1 MSAGRAT
8 ARPVFPE
15 GKVVR
20 RLPGSADALK
30 LMLLDLKKYAFS
42 GYVRTI
48 RVTEGKPSEGFVL
61 VHAGNPVA
69 SFHVR
74 GEVEETGR
82 SALKQVWQDSYDPT
96 CSIELHARVDVEA
109 ALKEHPRGGLDRAK
123 RLVRKPKAVEAPS
136 GEDLE
141 ARLKVWKGEGME
153 VRDLEAALAGDL
165 DTARAAFAA
174 YEENVKKIGLLREI
188 LRGLDT
194 KGFEAKVTMIE
205 EKLRDPRK
213 HLAAEADVEE
223 LREAIEKARREAEAK
238 EVESTK
244 EREVQE
250 RARQVFE
257 MILKHRQ
264 EAGKAVEGITET
276 AVMRAMEEK
285 PTARDERTNLIRQFN
300 FETFVVGPS
309 NRFAHAASLAVSKSP
324 HSAYNPLLITSGP
337 GLGKTHLLNAIG
349 NYIAGADGSS
359 ARVLY
364 LSVEAF
370 TNEMREAQASGKMAE
385 FREKYR
391 GLDVFLLD
399 DVHFLSGR
407 GDVQEEL
414 FHTFN
419 ELYNAGKQIALTS
432 DRPPKEIPDLEDR
445 LVSRFESG
453 LIADIQAPEYE
464 TRIAILRRRAK
475 DAGVEMDE
483 EVLATIAGLVLSNIR
498 ELGGALNRVLAFSS
512 LMGEAV
518 TLEMTR
524 EVLRD
529 LTGGEPRRG
538 KAKVEEAERVLKPGA
553 AYLVKEERPAD
564 CFRLF
569 AKAASSGDGGLL
581 ITRSNPKRVREKF
594 DLGAVRILWL
604 TDRES
609 TSEDTIPP
617 VLERIIYEIE
627 EFMKKGSRGAVLID
641 GIEYLV
647 SNNSFDAVLKFLRR
661 LIDHVS
667 ETRFTFLL
675 SLSPATMKEQEVKI
689 LEREMEVLAFG

>member
-1 MSAGRAT
+1 M
-8 ARPVFPE
+8 
-15 GKVVR
+15 
-20 RLPGSADALK
+20 
-30 LMLLDLKKYAFS
+30 
-42 GYVRTI
+42 RTI
-48 RVTEGKPSEGFVL
+48 RVTEGKPSEGIVL
-61 VHAGNPVA
+61 VRAGNPVG
-69 SFHVR
+69 SFHVQGDREEAGR
-74 GEVEETGR
+74 G
-82 SALKQVWQDSYDPT
+82 SLKAVWQDSYDPT
-96 CSIELHARVDVEA
+96 CSIELHARADVDA
-109 ALKEHPRGGLDRAK
+109 ILREHPDGALDRAK
-123 RLVRKPKAVEAPS
+123 RLVRRERAAEPAVS
-136 GEDLE
+136 KEDLE
-141 ARLKVWKGEGME
+141 SRLAVWKGAGLE
-153 VRDLEAALAGDL
+153 VRDLEAALAGDTN
-165 DTARAAFAA
+165 TARAAFAA
-174 YEENVKKIGLLREI
+174 YEENVKKIGVLREI
-188 LRGLDT
+188 LKGLET
-194 KGFEAKVTMIE
+194 AGFEDKVASIE
-205 EKLRDPRK
+205 EKLKDPRK
-213 HLAAEADVEE
+213 HLAAEADVED
-223 LREAIEKARREAEAK
+223 LREAIEKRKREAEARVA
-238 EVESTK
+238 ETVK

-264 EAGKAVEGITET
+264 QEGKAVGGLTET
-276 AVMRAMEEK
+276 AVIRAMEEK

-309 NRFAHAASLAVSKSP
+309 NRFAHAASLAVSKTP

-349 NYIAGADGSS
+349 NYITNANPD

-370 TNEMREAQASGKMAE
+370 TNEMREAQTAGKMPE

-391 GLDVFLLD
+391 TLDVFLMD

-475 DAGVEMDE
+475 DAGVEVDE
-483 EVLATIAGLVLSNIR
+483 EILATIAQLVPDNVR

-512 LMGEAV
+512 LMGEPV
-518 TLEMTR
+518 TLEMAK

-529 LTGGEPRRG
+529 LTTAEPRRG
-538 KAKVEEAERVLKPGA
+538 KAKVEVAERDLRAGA
-553 AYLVKEERPAD
+553 AYLVKEERPSS

-569 AKAASSGDGGLL
+569 TKAAGSGDGGLL
-581 ITRSNPKRVREKF
+581 ISRSNPKRVREKF
-594 DLGAVRILWL
+594 DLGPATILWL

-609 TSEDTIPP
+609 PTEETIPP

-627 EFMKKGSRGAVLID
+627 EFMKKGARGAVLID

-661 LIDHVS
+661 LVDHVS
-667 ETRFTFLL
+667 ETKYTLLL
-675 SLSPATMKEQEVKI
+675 SLSPATLKEQEVKI
-689 LEREMEVLAFG
+689 LEREMEVLAFQ

>member
-1 MSAGRAT
+1 MNEGEPT

-20 RLPGSADALK
+20 RVTGSADALK
-30 LMLLDLKKYAFS
+30 ALLLDLKKYTFT

-48 RVTEGKPSEGFVL
+48 RVADGQPSEGIVFIQ
-61 VHAGNPVA
+61 AGNPIA
-69 SFHVR
+69 SFHFR
-74 GEVEETGR
+74 GERAEFGR
-82 SALKQVWQDSYDPT
+82 AALKQVWQDSYDPT
-96 CSIELHARVDVEA
+96 CSLELHARVEVDSLVRD
-109 ALKEHPRGGLDRAK
+109 HPQGALDRAK
-123 RLVRKPKAVEAPS
+123 RLVRKAKVAEAPTK
-136 GEDLE
+136 EALE
-141 ARLKVWKGEGME
+141 ERLKGWKAEGFE
-153 VRDLEAALAGDL
+153 VRDLEAALGGDL
-165 DTARAAFAA
+165 DTGRAAFAA
-174 YEENVKKIGLLREI
+174 FEENVKKVEMLREI
-188 LRGLDT
+188 LRGLDA
-194 KGFEAKVTMIE
+194 KGFEARVTTIE
-205 EKLRDPRK
+205 ERLKDPRR

-223 LREAIEKARREAEAK
+223 LREAIEKTKRDAETKAADTAR
-238 EVESTK
+238 
-244 EREVQE
+244 EREIQD

-257 MILKHRQ
+257 MVLKHRQ
-264 EAGKAVEGITET
+264 DSGKGIAGLTESAVI
-276 AVMRAMEEK
+276 RAMEEK
-285 PTARDERTNLIRQFN
+285 PTARDEKTNLIRQFN
-300 FETFVVGPS
+300 FDTFVVGPS
-309 NRFAHAASLAVSKSP
+309 NRFAHAASLAVSKAP

-337 GLGKTHLLNAIG
+337 GLGKTHLLNGIG
-349 NYIAGADGSS
+349 TYIAQNHGA

-370 TNEMREAQASGKMAE
+370 TNEMREAQASGKMAD

-391 GLDVFLLD
+391 NLDVFLLD

-419 ELYNAGKQIALTS
+419 ELYNKGKQIALTS
-432 DRPPKEIPDLEDR
+432 DRPPKEVPELEDR

-453 LIADIQAPEYE
+453 LIADIQPPEYE

-475 DAGVEMDE
+475 DGGADVEE
-483 EVLATIAGLVLSNIR
+483 EILATIATLVSDNIR
-498 ELGGALNRVLAFSS
+498 ELGGALNRVLAFSA
-512 LMGEAV
+512 LMGEPV
-518 TLEMTR
+518 TLEMTK

-529 LTGGEPRRG
+529 LTATEPKRG
-538 KAKVEEAERVLKPGA
+538 RAKVEDAERDLKPGG
-553 AYLVKEERPAD
+553 AYLVKEERPTD

-569 AKAASSGDGGLL
+569 SRAAAGGGGGVL
-581 ITRSNPKRVREKF
+581 ITRTNPKRVREKF
-594 DLGAVRILWL
+594 DLGSAQILWL

-627 EFMKKGSRGAVLID
+627 EFMKKGTRGAILID

-667 ETRFTFLL
+667 ETRYTFLL
-675 SLSPATMKEQEVKI
+675 SLSPATLKEQEVKI
-689 LEREMEVLAFG
+689 LEREMETLTFQ

>member
-1 MSAGRAT
+1 MPT
-8 ARPVFPE
+8 PRPAFPE

-20 RLPGSADALK
+20 RVPGSADALK
-30 LMLLDLKKYAFS
+30 LLLLDLKKYSFS

-48 RVTEGKPSEGFVL
+48 RIVGGKPSEGIVFIQ
-61 VHAGNPVA
+61 AGNPVA
-69 SFHVR
+69 SFHFQGDREEAGR
-74 GEVEETGR
+74 GSLR
-82 SALKQVWQDSYDPT
+82 SVWQDSYDAS
-96 CSIELHARVDVEA
+96 CSIELRARVDVDAFLRDHPEG
-109 ALKEHPRGGLDRAK
+109 ALERAK
-123 RLVRKPKAVEAPS
+123 RVVRRVRTEEPAVSKDELDAKLKAWKDS
-136 GEDLE
+136 GL
-141 ARLKVWKGEGME
+141 E
-153 VRDLEAALAGDL
+153 VRDLRAALAGDAN
-165 DTARAAFAA
+165 TARAAFAA
-174 YEENVKKIGLLREI
+174 YEENVKKVALLRDI
-188 LRGLDT
+188 LKGLDT
-194 KGFEAKVTMIE
+194 KGFEERLAAIE

-213 HLAAEADVEE
+213 HTAAEADIEE
-223 LREAIEKARREAEAK
+223 LREAIEKRKREEESRTAET
-238 EVESTK
+238 EK

-264 EAGKAVEGITET
+264 AEGKAVGQLTET
-276 AVMRAMEEK
+276 AVIHAMEEK
-285 PTARDERTNLIRQFN
+285 PTARDERTNLIRQFS

-309 NRFAHAASLAVSKSP
+309 NRFAHAASLAVAKTP

-349 NYIAGADGSS
+349 NHIAAANPA
-359 ARVLY
+359 ARVLF

-370 TNEMREAQASGKMAE
+370 TNEMREAQTAGKMTE

-391 GLDVFLLD
+391 TLDVFLMD

-453 LIADIQAPEYE
+453 LIADIQSPEYE
-464 TRIAILRRRAK
+464 TRVAILRRRAK
-475 DAGVEMDE
+475 DAGVEVDE
-483 EVLATIAGLVLSNIR
+483 EVLATIAQLVLTNIR

-512 LMGEAV
+512 LMGEPV
-518 TLEMTR
+518 TLDMAK

-529 LTGGEPRRG
+529 LTTAEPRRG
-538 KAKVEEAERVLKPGA
+538 KAKVEVAERDLRPGA
-553 AYLVKEERPAD
+553 AYLVKEERPSS

-569 AKAASSGDGGLL
+569 TKAAGAGDGGLVVS
-581 ITRSNPKRVREKF
+581 RSNPRRVREKF
-594 DLGAVRILWL
+594 DLGSATLLWL

-609 TSEDTIPP
+609 STEDTIPP

-627 EFMKKGSRGAVLID
+627 EFMKKGTRGAVLID

-661 LIDHVS
+661 LVDHVS
-667 ETRFTFLL
+667 ETKYTLLL
-675 SLSPATMKEQEVKI
+675 SLSPATLKEQEVKI
-689 LEREMEVLAFG
+689 LEREMEVLAFQ